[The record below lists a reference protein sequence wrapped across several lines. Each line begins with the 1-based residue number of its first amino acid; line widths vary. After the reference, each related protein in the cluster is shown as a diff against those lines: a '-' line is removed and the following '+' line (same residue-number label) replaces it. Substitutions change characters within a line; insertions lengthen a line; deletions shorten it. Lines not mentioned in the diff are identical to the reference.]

1 MLSHFYLHIKR
12 YPVPDY
18 RVDGLILPVWLIGPV
33 VPWTTVARLAR
44 VLVQVKV
51 TLTITLRNLTGD
63 MAKRTTASK
72 KVSSAESG
80 SWPTI
85 GVSVVIFA
93 LRPRGDSQELAVL
106 LVRRESPPFA
116 GLWALPGGWVH
127 TGEGLEE
134 SARRHL
140 LTKTGLRAAYLEQLY
155 TFGRPDRDPREHR
168 IAVAYY
174 ALVPGEPVDP
184 SAGQREANWFSVDR
198 LPKKLAFDNHEILRY
213 ALWRLRN
220 KVSYAD
226 VAFQLLPTSFTL
238 SELREVYEVILDR
251 KLDPTNF
258 RRKVEASGT
267 IVPTSSRV
275 EGGAHRPPRL
285 YRAQRRNLP
294 EPAPLN

>member
-1 MLSHFYLHIKR
+1 M
-12 YPVPDY
+12 
-18 RVDGLILPVWLIGPV
+18 
-33 VPWTTVARLAR
+33 AR
-44 VLVQVKV
+44 
-51 TLTITLRNLTGD
+51 
-63 MAKRTTASK
+63 
-72 KVSSAESG
+72 SG
-80 SWPTI
+80 SVKNKTVKTNGGPWPTI

-93 LRPRGDSQELAVL
+93 LRRQGDSHNLAVL
-106 LVRRESPPFA
+106 LVRRESEPFA

-184 SAGQREANWFSVDR
+184 SAGQREARWFSVDR
-198 LPKKLAFDNHEILRY
+198 LPKTLAFDNHEILQY

-226 VAFQLLPTSFTL
+226 VAFQLLPRNFTL
-238 SELREVYEVILDR
+238 SELREVYEAILER

-267 IVPTSSRV
+267 IVPTSNRV

-285 YRAQRRNLP
+285 YRAQRRSLP
-294 EPAPLN
+294 QTAPLN

>member
-1 MLSHFYLHIKR
+1 MATPKSAKN
-12 YPVPDY
+12 
-18 RVDGLILPVWLIGPV
+18 G
-33 VPWTTVARLAR
+33 
-44 VLVQVKV
+44 
-51 TLTITLRNLTGD
+51 TGN
-63 MAKRTTASK
+63 
-72 KVSSAESG
+72 SG
-80 SWPTI
+80 GAPWPTI

-93 LRPRGDSQELAVL
+93 LRSRNASHELAVL

-134 SARRHL
+134 SAHRHL
-140 LTKTGLRAAYLEQLY
+140 LTKTGLQAAYLEQLY

-184 SAGQREANWFSVDR
+184 STGQREARWFSVDR
-198 LPKKLAFDNHEILRY
+198 LPRNLAFDNHEILRY

-226 VAFQLLPTSFTL
+226 VAFQLLPNKFTL

-285 YRAQRRNLP
+285 YRAQRRTHP
-294 EPAPLN
+294 VPAPMT

>member
-1 MLSHFYLHIKR
+1 
-12 YPVPDY
+12 
-18 RVDGLILPVWLIGPV
+18 
-33 VPWTTVARLAR
+33 
-44 VLVQVKV
+44 
-51 TLTITLRNLTGD
+51 
-63 MAKRTTASK
+63 MAKTRSVNRRGDTSTGA
-72 KVSSAESG
+72 A
-80 SWPTI
+80 WPLV
-85 GVSVVIFA
+85 GVTVVIFA
-93 LRPRGDSQELAVL
+93 LRRSGDSHELAVL
-106 LVRRESPPFA
+106 LVRRQSSPFE

-140 LTKTGLRAAYLEQLY
+140 LTKTGLQATYLEQLY

-174 ALVPGEPVDP
+174 ALVPGDPADP
-184 SAGQREANWFSVDR
+184 STGEREARWFSVEG
-198 LPKKLAFDNHEILRY
+198 LPKKLAFDNHQILRY

-226 VAFQLLPTSFTL
+226 VAFQLLPRNFTL

-258 RRKVEASGT
+258 RRKVDASGT
-267 IVPTSSRV
+267 IIPTSSRV

-285 YRAQRRNLP
+285 YRAQRRILP
-294 EPAPLN
+294 EPSPRS

>member
-1 MLSHFYLHIKR
+1 M
-12 YPVPDY
+12 
-18 RVDGLILPVWLIGPV
+18 
-33 VPWTTVARLAR
+33 
-44 VLVQVKV
+44 
-51 TLTITLRNLTGD
+51 
-63 MAKRTTASK
+63 KRTASAK
-72 KVSSAESG
+72 TMAIKSEG
-80 SWPTI
+80 GPWPTI

-93 LRPRGDSQELAVL
+93 LRRQQDLHELAVL
-106 LVRRESPPFA
+106 LVRRESAPFA

-140 LTKTGLRAAYLEQLY
+140 LTKTGLESAYLEQLY

-174 ALVPGEPVDP
+174 ALVPGEPADP
-184 SAGQREANWFSVDR
+184 STGQREARWFSVDR

-226 VAFQLLPTSFTL
+226 VAFRLLPKNFTL

-267 IVPTSSRV
+267 IVPTSTRV

-285 YRAQRRNLP
+285 YRAHPKGLS
-294 EPAPLN
+294 EAASMH

>member
-1 MLSHFYLHIKR
+1 M
-12 YPVPDY
+12 
-18 RVDGLILPVWLIGPV
+18 
-33 VPWTTVARLAR
+33 
-44 VLVQVKV
+44 
-51 TLTITLRNLTGD
+51 
-63 MAKRTTASK
+63 SK
-72 KVSSAESG
+72 KSQEPKTPTKQEGG

-93 LRPRGDSQELAVL
+93 LRPRDGSHELVVL
-106 LVRRESPPFA
+106 LVRRESAPFS

-127 TGEGLEE
+127 TGEALED

-174 ALVPGEPVDP
+174 ALVPGEPVEP
-184 SAGQREANWFSVDR
+184 STGQREARWFSVDE
-198 LPKKLAFDNHEILRY
+198 LPKKLAFDNNEIVRY

-226 VAFQLLPTSFTL
+226 VAFQLLPGKFTL
-238 SELREVYEVILDR
+238 SELREVYEVILNR

-267 IVPTSSRV
+267 IVPTTSRV

-285 YRAQRRNLP
+285 YRAQRRSPSETLP
-294 EPAPLN
+294 LP

>member
-1 MLSHFYLHIKR
+1 
-12 YPVPDY
+12 
-18 RVDGLILPVWLIGPV
+18 
-33 VPWTTVARLAR
+33 
-44 VLVQVKV
+44 
-51 TLTITLRNLTGD
+51 
-63 MAKRTTASK
+63 MAK
-72 KVSSAESG
+72 SG
-80 SWPTI
+80 SAKQNTLKAGGGPWPTI

-93 LRPRGDSQELAVL
+93 LRRQNDSHHLAVL
-106 LVRRESPPFA
+106 LVRRESAPFA

-127 TGEGLEE
+127 TGEALEE

-140 LTKTGLRAAYLEQLY
+140 LTKTGLQAAYLEQLY
-155 TFGRPDRDPREHR
+155 TFGKPDRDPREHR

-184 SAGQREANWFSVDR
+184 STGQREARWFSVDQ
-198 LPKKLAFDNHEILRY
+198 LPKALAFDNHEILRY

-226 VAFQLLPTSFTL
+226 VAFQLLPRNFTL
-238 SELREVYEVILDR
+238 SELREVYEAILER

-267 IVPTSSRV
+267 IVPTSNRV

-285 YRAQRRNLP
+285 YRAQRRSLSETAQIN
-294 EPAPLN
+294 

>member
-1 MLSHFYLHIKR
+1 MTSATSKNKR
-12 YPVPDY
+12 E
-18 RVDGLILPVWLIGPV
+18 ILRG
-33 VPWTTVARLAR
+33 
-44 VLVQVKV
+44 
-51 TLTITLRNLTGD
+51 G
-63 MAKRTTASK
+63 
-72 KVSSAESG
+72 G
-80 SWPTI
+80 WPTI

-93 LRPRGDSQELAVL
+93 LRNRGDSQDLVVL
-106 LVRRESPPFA
+106 LVRRPAAPFA
-116 GLWALPGGWVH
+116 GMWALPGGWVH

-174 ALVPGEPVDP
+174 ALVPGDPIEP
-184 SAGQREANWFSVDR
+184 STGQREARWFSVAG
-198 LPKKLAFDNHEILRY
+198 LPRKLAFDNDQILRY

-226 VAFQLLPTSFTL
+226 VAFQLLPRNFTL

-258 RRKVEASGT
+258 RRKVEASGSILAT
-267 IVPTSSRV
+267 TSRV
-275 EGGAHRPPRL
+275 QGGAHRPPRL
-285 YRAQRRNLP
+285 YRCAHQRSIRAAV
-294 EPAPLN
+294 PAD

>member
-1 MLSHFYLHIKR
+1 MKQEMNTTTQPFIKAT
-12 YPVPDY
+12 VKSE
-18 RVDGLILPVWLIGPV
+18 GGP
-33 VPWTTVARLAR
+33 
-44 VLVQVKV
+44 
-51 TLTITLRNLTGD
+51 
-63 MAKRTTASK
+63 
-72 KVSSAESG
+72 
-80 SWPTI
+80 WPTI

-93 LRPRGDSQELAVL
+93 LRRRHDSHELAVL
-106 LVRRESPPFA
+106 LVRRESAPFA

-140 LTKTGLRAAYLEQLY
+140 LTKTGLPAAYLEQLY

-184 SAGQREANWFSVDR
+184 STGQRESRWFSVDR
-198 LPKKLAFDNHEILRY
+198 LPKKLAFDNHDILQY

-226 VAFQLLPTSFTL
+226 VAFQLLPKKFTL

-285 YRAQRRNLP
+285 YRAQRRSLP
-294 EPAPLN
+294 DVLPIN

>member
-1 MLSHFYLHIKR
+1 
-12 YPVPDY
+12 
-18 RVDGLILPVWLIGPV
+18 
-33 VPWTTVARLAR
+33 
-44 VLVQVKV
+44 
-51 TLTITLRNLTGD
+51 
-63 MAKRTTASK
+63 MAKR
-72 KVSSAESG
+72 VSSNNNTLKQPGGA
-80 SWPTI
+80 WPTI

-93 LRPRGDSQELAVL
+93 LRRSGDSHELAVL
-106 LVRRESPPFA
+106 LVRREKAPFA

-127 TGEGLEE
+127 TGEALED

-140 LTKTGLRAAYLEQLY
+140 LTKTGLQAAYLEQLY

-174 ALVPGEPVDP
+174 ALVPGQPVDP
-184 SAGQREANWFSVDR
+184 STGEREARWFSVAA
-198 LPKKLAFDNHEILRY
+198 LPKKLAFDNNEIVRY

-226 VAFQLLPTSFTL
+226 VAFQLLPRNFTL

-267 IVPTSSRV
+267 IIPTSSRV

-285 YRAQRRNLP
+285 YRAHRRNLP
-294 EPAPLN
+294 LPAQIN

>member
-1 MLSHFYLHIKR
+1 MSKTAPADSVNTTKR
-12 YPVPDY
+12 
-18 RVDGLILPVWLIGPV
+18 G
-33 VPWTTVARLAR
+33 
-44 VLVQVKV
+44 
-51 TLTITLRNLTGD
+51 
-63 MAKRTTASK
+63 
-72 KVSSAESG
+72 E
-80 SWPTI
+80 WPTI
-85 GVSVVIFA
+85 GVSVAIFA
-93 LRPRGDSQELAVL
+93 LRRRVDNSHELVAL
-106 LVRRESPPFA
+106 LVRRDSPPFA
-116 GLWALPGGWVH
+116 GRWALPGGWVH
-127 TGEGLEE
+127 SGEGLEE

-140 LTKTGLRAAYLEQLY
+140 LTKTGLRATYLEQLY

-184 SAGQREANWFSVDR
+184 SAGRREARWFPVEK
-198 LPKKLAFDNHEILRY
+198 LPRRLAFDNDEILQY

-238 SELREVYEVILDR
+238 SRLREVYEVILSR

-267 IVPTSSRV
+267 IVPTTTRV

-285 YRAQRRNLP
+285 YRCAPRRGQPDLKP
-294 EPAPLN
+294 PS

>member
-1 MLSHFYLHIKR
+1 LLQSTSGK
-12 YPVPDY
+12 
-18 RVDGLILPVWLIGPV
+18 G
-33 VPWTTVARLAR
+33 
-44 VLVQVKV
+44 
-51 TLTITLRNLTGD
+51 NLNYYSAKSATEK
-63 MAKRTTASK
+63 MAKTTTTRK
-72 KVSSAESG
+72 KVSGDDGG

-93 LRPRGDSQELAVL
+93 LRPRGDSHELAVL

-127 TGEGLEE
+127 TGEGLEA

-140 LTKTGLRAAYLEQLY
+140 LTKTGLQAAYLEQLY
-155 TFGRPDRDPREHR
+155 TFGKPDRDPREHR

-174 ALVPGEPVDP
+174 ALVPGKPVDP
-184 SAGQREANWFSVDR
+184 STGQREASWFSVDR

-226 VAFQLLPTSFTL
+226 VAFQLLPTNFTL
-238 SELREVYEVILDR
+238 SELREVYEVILNR

-275 EGGAHRPPRL
+275 EGWAHRPPRL
-285 YRAQRRNLP
+285 YRAHRRTLP
-294 EPAPLN
+294 DPAPMN

>member
-1 MLSHFYLHIKR
+1 
-12 YPVPDY
+12 
-18 RVDGLILPVWLIGPV
+18 
-33 VPWTTVARLAR
+33 
-44 VLVQVKV
+44 
-51 TLTITLRNLTGD
+51 
-63 MAKRTTASK
+63 MAKAASAK
-72 KVSSAESG
+72 RQTINSG
-80 SWPTI
+80 GGPWPTI

-93 LRPRGDSQELAVL
+93 LRPHGDSHELVVL

-127 TGEGLEE
+127 TGEALEK

-140 LTKTGLRAAYLEQLY
+140 LTKTGLQAAYLEQLY
-155 TFGRPDRDPREHR
+155 TFGKPDRDPREHR

-184 SAGQREANWFSVDR
+184 STGQREARWFSVER

-226 VAFQLLPTSFTL
+226 VAFQLLPNNFTL

-267 IVPTSSRV
+267 IIPTSSRV

-285 YRAQRRNLP
+285 YRAHRRSLP
-294 EPAPLN
+294 EPAPMN